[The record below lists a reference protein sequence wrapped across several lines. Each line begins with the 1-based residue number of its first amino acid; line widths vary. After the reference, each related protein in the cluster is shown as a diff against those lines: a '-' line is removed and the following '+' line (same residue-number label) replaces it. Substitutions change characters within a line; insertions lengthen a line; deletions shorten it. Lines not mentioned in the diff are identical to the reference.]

1 MNDSKIDQPRVTV
14 YIPTYNRVKL
24 LQRAVESVL
33 NQDYKNIELIVT
45 DDRSTDDT
53 ADYLMKISK
62 VDTRVKYFINKE
74 NSGACVSR
82 NKAIFTANG
91 EFITGL
97 DDDDFFLP
105 NRISDFIIS
114 WDKAPKDCIAL
125 YSNSIVKNSND
136 SYLPIKR
143 IRSCTYKDL
152 ICCNFIGNQIFT
164 KTDYLKQ
171 IGGFDDNLSAWQDFE
186 CWYRLLSFYD
196 LKAYLSSSHTYV
208 VDVSHPHERITIK
221 HAKTIMSAYE
231 YLCQK
236 HKLTTNQRKILE
248 MQLTPYTKAIP
259 KLSSILRSLAFV
271 PQLYNIR
278 TTLSVT
284 YNSFKRKIN
293 S

>member
-53 ADYLMKISK
+53 ADYLKKISK

-82 NKAIFTANG
+82 NKAIFNANG

-105 NRISDFIIS
+105 NRISDFIKS

-125 YSNSIVKNSND
+125 YSNNIVKNVDDN
-136 SYLPIKR
+136 YLRIKR
-143 IRSCTYKDL
+143 KQSCTSKDL
-152 ICCNFIGNQIFT
+152 ICSNSIGNQIFT
-164 KTDYLKQ
+164 KTHYLKQ
-171 IGGFDDNLSAWQDFE
+171 IGGFDNELPAWQDLE
-186 CWYRLLSFYD
+186 CWYRLLIFYD
-196 LKAYLSSSHTYV
+196 LKAYLSPSYTYV
-208 VDVSHPHERITIK
+208 VDTSHPHERITTK
-221 HAKTIMSAYE
+221 RTKTVVGAYE
-231 YLCQK
+231 YLCEK

-248 MQLTPYTKAIP
+248 MQLTPYTKARP
-259 KLSSILRSLAFV
+259 KLFSVLRRLAFV
-271 PQLYNIR
+271 PQPYNTR
-278 TTLSVT
+278 NSLSVV
-284 YNSFKRKIN
+284 YNSLKNKIIN
-293 S
+293 